1 MNALIFERLGPRSR
15 IQRFLGPKPELP
27 EHDLSALSAVDG
39 SRHFGVIAFAGSPE
53 SPVGVARYV
62 RSDEDFEV
70 AETAIE
76 VVDEWQR
83 RGVGRLLLAAL
94 RARAL
99 EAGVRRFEWFA
110 LDSNRAGAP
119 LVARPFFNV
128 LTGAEDAQ
136 VIAAP
141 GRSFGGIDVFSD
153 SRFWGAEGNLRTN
166 CWCGPY
172 TSGDLLGG
180 YRHLQLDET
189 LNVSG
194 ATASRPC
201 GTFSSRSLPCASVT

>member
-1 MNALIFERLGPRSR
+1 VKHLTPVTSRSAPRRRFIGVMAVALRELTPSDRNLLALIFERLGPQSR

-27 EHDLSALSAVDG
+27 DHDLIALSAVDG

-53 SPVGVARYV
+53 SPIGVARCV

-110 LDSNRAGAP
+110 LDSNRAMCA
-119 LVARPFFNV
+119 
-128 LTGAEDAQ
+128 LTRGLRDRRHSRVGDG
-136 VIAAP
+136 VIKWSAAV
-141 GRSFGGIDVFSD
+141 G
-153 SRFWGAEGNLRTN
+153 E
-166 CWCGPY
+166 
-172 TSGDLLGG
+172 
-180 YRHLQLDET
+180 
-189 LNVSG
+189 
-194 ATASRPC
+194 
-201 GTFSSRSLPCASVT
+201 